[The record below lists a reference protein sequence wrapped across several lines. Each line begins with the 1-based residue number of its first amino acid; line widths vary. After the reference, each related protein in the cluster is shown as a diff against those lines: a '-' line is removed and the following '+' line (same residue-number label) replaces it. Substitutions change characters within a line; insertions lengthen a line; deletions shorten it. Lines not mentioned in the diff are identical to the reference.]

1 MTKMDGNEILTL
13 VRTVIQEEANAL
25 NHIKTFVN
33 EDYLKAIELIQKTK
47 GKVIVTGMGK
57 SGHVARKIA
66 STMSSTGTLAVFMHS
81 AEAQHGD
88 LGMVSAGD
96 VVIAISKSGES
107 EELTSILPSFKK
119 IGTSIIAIT
128 AERGSTLAKNADAVL
143 YCGVAKEACVLD
155 LAPTSSTTAAL
166 TIGDALAIALM
177 KLKDF
182 KQEDFALYH
191 PGGKLGRRLLLKV
204 SDLMVPLSECPILD
218 AAKAKIEEVISLLG
232 SSGLGIVLFSKDSVT
247 LDGIIT
253 DGDVRRLLNHHKA
266 KIFDLKVSD
275 LVNRSPTYIDADLR
289 AVDALK
295 VMESRPR
302 PLNVVP
308 VMSGVSLKG
317 LVRLHDL
324 LKVS

>member
-1 MTKMDGNEILTL
+1 MNNEEILTIIK
-13 VRTVIQEEANAL
+13 TVIQEEANAL
-25 NHIKTFVN
+25 NHIKAFVN
-33 EDYLKAIELIQKTK
+33 GDYIKAIDLIRTSK

-66 STMSSTGTLAVFMHS
+66 ATMSSTGTLAVFLHS

-107 EELTSILPSFKK
+107 EELNAILPSFKK

-128 AERGSTLAKNADAVL
+128 AERASTLAKNADAVL
-143 YCGVAKEACVLD
+143 YCGVGKEACVLD

-166 TIGDALAIALM
+166 SIGDALAIALM
-177 KLKDF
+177 KIKDF
-182 KQEDFALYH
+182 KSEDFALFH

-204 SDLMVPLSECPILD
+204 HDLMIPVKDCPILD
-218 AAKAKIEEVISLLG
+218 PAKAKIEEVIALLG
-232 SSGLGIVLFSKDSVT
+232 SSGLGVVLFSQDSKK
-247 LDGIIT
+247 LEGIMT
-253 DGDVRRLLNHHKA
+253 DGDVRRLLNSHKA
-266 KIFDLKVSD
+266 KIFDLRVAE
-275 LVNRSPTYIDADLR
+275 LVNRNPTSIDADLR

-308 VMSGVSLKG
+308 VLSGDMLQG